1 MRTTVTL
8 DSDVAAKLKAVARQR
23 GISFKQA
30 LNQAVRAGL
39 GGPRRSGQRFAQPTH
54 PMGLRPGLDL
64 DKALK
69 LASALEDEE
78 IARRLEVRKCG
89 SSMQTF
95 CSMLPTRDRPATRP
109 PGAGSSGSCRAM
121 TRSPLRGL
129 FWSPSCG

>member
-8 DSDVAAKLKAVARQR
+8 DPDVAAKLKAVARAR

-39 GGPRRSGQRFAQPTH
+39 GGPRRSGRRFEQSTH
-54 PMGLRPGLDL
+54 PMGLRPGVDL

-78 IARRLEVRKCG
+78 IARKLEVRK
-89 SSMQTF
+89 
-95 CSMLPTRDRPATRP
+95 
-109 PGAGSSGSCRAM
+109 
-121 TRSPLRGL
+121 
-129 FWSPSCG
+129 